1 MKMSKQLFLKIGFFS
16 LIMIFGC
23 LVKPVL
29 AQPKEGL
36 TTIQASRC
44 EKFYKWFTID
54 TKKGATNAV
63 EDLPRFCSVQQIG
76 LWIIN
81 ALLALAGSAALIFI
95 TYGGFR
101 YVTSAGQEEAS
112 EQAKKILVNAVLGLA
127 VIILAGAMVRIV
139 ANTLSIGKTKPSTS
153 QEKSNSN
160 PDLNPNIDENQ
171 ELDSLNNVP
180 ATTKQTPR

>member
-1 MKMSKQLFLKIGFFS
+1 MSKQLFLKIGFFS

-63 EDLPRFCSVQQIG
+63 EDLPRFCSVQQVVV
-76 LWIIN
+76 WIIN
-81 ALLALAGSAALIFI
+81 ALLALAGSFYPLIC
-95 TYGGFR
+95 TR
-101 YVTSAGQEEAS
+101 V
-112 EQAKKILVNAVLGLA
+112 
-127 VIILAGAMVRIV
+127 
-139 ANTLSIGKTKPSTS
+139 
-153 QEKSNSN
+153 
-160 PDLNPNIDENQ
+160 
-171 ELDSLNNVP
+171 
-180 ATTKQTPR
+180 

>member
-1 MKMSKQLFLKIGFFS
+1 MSKQFFLKIGLFS
-16 LIMIFGC
+16 LVIIFGF

-36 TTIQASRC
+36 TTIQESRC
-44 EKFYKWFTID
+44 DKFYKWFTIK
-54 TKKGATNAV
+54 TEKGTINAV

-81 ALLALAGSAALIFI
+81 ALLALAGSVALITI
-95 TYGGFR
+95 TYGGFK

-139 ANTLSIGKTKPSTS
+139 ANTLSIGKSKPNQGQATPK
-153 QEKSNSN
+153 QAPSN
-160 PDLNPNIDENQ
+160 PSEGGESEPVNNPPLENR
-171 ELDSLNNVP
+171 S
-180 ATTKQTPR
+180 TPR